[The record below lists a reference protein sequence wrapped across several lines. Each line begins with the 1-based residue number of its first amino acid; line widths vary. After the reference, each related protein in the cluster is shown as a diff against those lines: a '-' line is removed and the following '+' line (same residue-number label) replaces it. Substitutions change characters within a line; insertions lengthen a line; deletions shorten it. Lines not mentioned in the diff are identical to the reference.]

1 MKRLLLILLLAV
13 LFALPAAGAIGATHA
28 LGWEDMFAMVR
39 LSDPQPS
46 PDGIWV
52 LFSRTAYDVDSN
64 KGNTDLGLVSLDGKI
79 EKRLTST
86 AATDTNGRWL
96 PDGKTIVF
104 LSDRSGSTQIWSLSL
119 GGGEAERVSDLP
131 LDIDGFE
138 LSPDGHKVLFWAG
151 VFPDCK
157 TLACSAERLEQRKKS
172 PIKARIFD
180 RLFIRHWDTWNDGR
194 RNHLFVMDLKAGK
207 PRDLMAGMDQ
217 DSPTKPWGGSDE
229 LAWSP
234 DSASVAFS
242 SKPSA
247 GEAWHTNSEIY
258 LARAD
263 GRGKPRCLTADNP
276 AWDTGPAFSPDGKRL
291 GYLAMD
297 RPGCESDR
305 FHIVIMD
312 LKNRKKQPL
321 TAKWDRSAR
330 EVIWSADGRT
340 IYTTAEEDGRVRL
353 FAVDTGSGQV
363 RTLVKDGCNNYLKLI
378 SRGKLVFL
386 RDRMVHPREV
396 MSYDPVG
403 DKTTRVSHV
412 NDARMAQARVS
423 EPEDVWF
430 EHDGFRIHGWL
441 LRPVDFKKGRLYPL
455 AFLVH
460 GGPQGSWEDDFHYRW
475 NPEFY
480 AGAGYVV
487 VGIDFRGSTGYGQ
500 VFTDAIHGN
509 WGPGPYSDLMAGLR
523 HVLEKY
529 KFIDRKR
536 MCALG
541 ASFGGY
547 MINWIAGQ
555 DHPFKCLVNH
565 DGDFDTTSSYFNTEE
580 LWFPE
585 WDMTGPPWKV
595 PEVYARNS
603 PVANVSKW
611 KTPML
616 VIQGGLDFRVVET
629 EGFSTF
635 NALQR
640 QGIPS
645 KLLYFPDEN
654 HWVKKPQNSRLWH
667 RTVLE
672 WIDRYTHTRRPRFH

>member
-1 MKRLLLILLLAV
+1 MKRLFPFCMVTV
-13 LFALPAAGAIGATHA
+13 LFTLSVGSAAGATHA
-28 LGWEDMFAMVR
+28 FGWEDMFAMVR

-46 PDGIWV
+46 PDGAWV

-79 EKRLTST
+79 EKRLTYE
-86 AATDTNGRWL
+86 ADTDTNGRWL
-96 PDGKTIVF
+96 PDGRTIVF
-104 LSDRSGSTQIWSLSL
+104 LSNRSGSMQIWRLSL

-138 LSPDGHKVLFWAG
+138 LSPDGHKVLFWTG

-157 TLACSAERLEQRKKS
+157 TLACSAKRLDQRKKS

-180 RLFIRHWDTWNDGR
+180 HLFIRHWDTWNDGR
-194 RNHLFVMDLKAGK
+194 RNHLFVMELEAGK

-234 DSASVAFS
+234 DSKSVAFA

-263 GRGKPRCLTADNP
+263 VRGKPRCLTSDNP
-276 AWDTGPAFSPDGKRL
+276 AWDTGPSFSPDGKLL

-297 RPGCESDR
+297 RPGYESDR
-305 FHIVIMD
+305 FHIVILD
-312 LKNRKKQPL
+312 LKNRNKRPL

-330 EVIWSADGRT
+330 EVVWSADGRT
-340 IYTTAEEDGRVRL
+340 IYTSAEEDGRVRL

-363 RTLVKDGCNNYLKLI
+363 RSLVKDGCNKYPKLAGNGKLI
-378 SRGKLVFL
+378 FL

-396 MSYDPVG
+396 MSYDPAT

-412 NDARMAQARVS
+412 NDARIEKARVS
-423 EPEDVWF
+423 QPEDIWF
-430 EHDGFRIHGWL
+430 THDGFRIHGWL
-441 LRPVDFKKGRLYPL
+441 LKPVDFKKGRRYPL

-487 VGIDFRGSTGYGQ
+487 LGIDFRGSTGYGQ
-500 VFTDAIHGN
+500 AFTDAIHGN
-509 WGPGPYSDLMAGLR
+509 WGPGPYSDLIAGLQ
-523 HVLEKY
+523 HVLKKY
-529 KFIDRKR
+529 KFIDSKR

-547 MINWIAGQ
+547 MINWIEGQ

-565 DGDFDTTSSYFNTEE
+565 DGDFDTNSSYFNTEE

-603 PVANVSKW
+603 PAANVHKW

-616 VIQGGLDFRVVET
+616 VIHGGRDYRVVET

-645 KLLYFPDEN
+645 KLLYFPDES
-654 HWVKKPQNSRLWH
+654 HWVMKPQNSRLWH

-672 WIDRYTHTRRPRFH
+672 WIDRYTHTTRPR